1 MPRTRTL
8 ALTLLMVT
16 SLASRMTAQ
25 ERIEFPHLYPVGATY
40 PAVMIVGTPHL
51 ANNNRDMNNA
61 QFDDVLSPKR
71 QGELEDLVGRLAR
84 FAPTR
89 IAVEVPIERQGW
101 VDSLYAAYLRGE
113 VTDNRNEI
121 VQIGF
126 RLAKRLGHTKVY
138 AVDWKRDMNI
148 GAVMQWA
155 AAHGQGAKAQQMGS
169 WGRELM
175 TRMNPAIAKM
185 TLTEILYEANQ
196 PENMA
201 LGHQAYLLEARV
213 GADSSYTG
221 WDDVAG
227 WYGRNLRI
235 FANIARVVERPGD
248 KVLVLFGAGH
258 APLLDHYFRAAGDF
272 AVTPPASLLR

>member
-1 MPRTRTL
+1 MSRTRSL
-8 ALTLLMVT
+8 ALSLLLVS
-16 SLASRMTAQ
+16 SLASRVTAQ
-25 ERIEFPHLYPVGATY
+25 ERIEFPRLYPEGT
-40 PAVMIVGTPHL
+40 PRPSVMVLGTPHL
-51 ANNNRDMNNA
+51 ANNGRDMNNA
-61 QFDDVLSPKR
+61 QFDDILSPKR
-71 QGELEDLVGRLAR
+71 QGELEELVGRLAR

-89 IAVEVPIERQGW
+89 IAVEVPVERQGW

-113 VTDNRNEI
+113 VTENRNEI

-138 AVDWKRDMNI
+138 AVDWKHDMNI

-155 AAHGQGAKAQQMGS
+155 ATHCQGAKAQQMGS

-175 TRMNPAIAKM
+175 ARMNPAIAKM
-185 TLTEILYEANQ
+185 TLTEILEAAYH
-196 PENMA
+196 PENVA

-213 GADSSYTG
+213 GADSSYPG

-235 FANIARVVERPGD
+235 FANIARVAERPEE
-248 KVLVLFGAGH
+248 KILVLFGAGH

-272 AVTPPASLLR
+272 VVTPPAAVLR